1 MRIDTIR
8 SGFAS
13 LTLLG
18 ALASMT
24 LILSAP
30 PAKAAVYCK
39 YIGVPKG
46 CVAKPGV
53 VLVAAPVVATAAV
66 VRAPVV
72 RAPVVA
78 TRVAVRAPRLASTGS
93 LRPASAHGA
102 SACAPARRSTAAAR
116 SA

>member
-13 LTLLG
+13 LTILG

-53 VLVAAPVVATAAV
+53 VLVAAPVVATHA
-66 VRAPVV
+66 VV

-78 TRVAVRAPRLASTGS
+78 TRVAVRAPVGVDRVATPGLGARGVGV
-93 LRPASAHGA
+93 RPGT
-102 SACAPARRSTAAAR
+102 PLNRGGPVNRIGRR
-116 SA
+116 